1 MNVDCQATPA
11 VEITLAND
19 FAEDESAGGGIII
32 GEAPEVL
39 ITEAGETCAELGPLR
54 VPKVH
59 PITMEELPPTPR
71 RVEDKAE
78 PVEDCIPR
86 WKMTSPTTSYLIQRG
101 GLVGSSHL
109 IGTELGSMIAEWC

>member
-1 MNVDCQATPA
+1 MNADCAATPS
-11 VEITLAND
+11 VEIASSND
-19 FAEDESAGGGIII
+19 FAYDESARGGIII
-32 GEAPEVL
+32 LEMPEVL
-39 ITEAGETCAELGPLR
+39 PTEAEETSPELGTLR

-71 RVEDKAE
+71 EGEDKAE
-78 PVEDCIPR
+78 PVEDRIPR